1 MNTFDAIRRSDVT
14 ILVVDSVDGLTEQDV
29 RLAGFIHEEGKP
41 SIILMNKWDMVEKDT
56 YTMNEFETKLKED
69 LKFMDYYVSLYA
81 SALTG
86 KRIEKL
92 MDLVNEVY
100 EKSSYRISTG
110 NLNEIMQNAI
120 LTNEPPTQN
129 GRRLKIKYITQGG
142 TNPPTFIIFVNNK
155 ELMHFSYLRYLE
167 NSIRKAV
174 DFKGTPIKLFVK
186 DGKEKE

>member
-1 MNTFDAIRRSDVT
+1 
-14 ILVVDSVDGLTEQDV
+14 
-29 RLAGFIHEEGKP
+29 
-41 SIILMNKWDMVEKDT
+41 MNKWDIVEKDS
-56 YTMNEFETKLKED
+56 YTILEFENKLKED

-92 MDLVNEVY
+92 MDLVNQVY

-110 NLNEIMQNAI
+110 NLNEILQNAI
-120 LTNEPPTQN
+120 LTNEPPTQS

-142 TNPPTFIIFVNNK
+142 TNPPTFILFVNNK

-167 NSIRKAV
+167 NCIRKAV
-174 DFKGTPIKLFVK
+174 DFTGTPIKLFVK